1 MGTVPRSS
9 LPQMKIGIPREVHP
23 EERRVAVVP
32 ATLQR
37 LQALGF
43 EVLVQSGAGDGSNA
57 KNAKYAEMGAT
68 IVEDANA
75 LWSQSDIILKV
86 QPPTPAEIPLIRPGT
101 VLISFINPADDS
113 ERVQALASSGASV
126 LAMDQVPRI
135 SRAQKLDALSAM
147 ANIAG
152 YKAVIECAHHFGRFF
167 AGQMTAAGKVPP
179 AKMLVI
185 GGGVAGLA
193 AITAAKSLGA
203 IVRGFDTRLAVKEQ
217 VESLGGEF
225 LMLDFEESGEGS
237 GGYAKVMSDAFLEA
251 ERKLFAEQ
259 AIDVDMIVTTANIP
273 GREAPKLITAGM
285 VESMR
290 EGSVIVD
297 LAAER
302 GGNCVL
308 TEPGEIIEHHGVTIL
323 GWTDLPGRMPAL
335 SSKLYGNTLAAMVE
349 ELGGN
354 DTFNLD
360 MDNEVIRGAM
370 ISHDGE
376 VVWPPPKPTAP
387 TTEKDYSKDFGKRP
401 NEESAENTAAANE
414 PGAPSSNL
422 GMVATLIGVTALM
435 LCIGL
440 WAPADFTM
448 HFTVFVLACFVGWQL
463 VWNVTP
469 ALHTPLMSI
478 TNAVSGIII
487 LGGLLHLSVDSTTA
501 AVVLGALAVF
511 FATINIVGGFLVT
524 RRMLAMFRK

>member
-1 MGTVPRSS
+1 
-9 LPQMKIGIPREVHP
+9 MKIGIPREVHP

-32 ATLQR
+32 TTLER
-37 LQALGF
+37 LQAAGF
-43 EVLVQSGAGDGSNA
+43 EILVESGAGEGANA
-57 KNAKYAEMGAT
+57 KDAKYAEMGAT
-68 IVEDANA
+68 IVGDAA
-75 LWSQSDIILKV
+75 TLWSQSDIVLKV
-86 QPPTPAEIPLIRPGT
+86 LPPTKDEINLLRPELI
-101 VLISFINPADDS
+101 LISFINPADDAD
-113 ERVQALASSGASV
+113 RVEALGGTGATV

-152 YKAVIECAHHFGRFF
+152 YKAVIESAHFFGRFF

-193 AITAAKSLGA
+193 AIAAAKSLGA

-225 LMLDFEESGEGS
+225 LMLNFDESGEGS
-237 GGYAKVMSDAFLEA
+237 GGYAKVMSDAFLDA

-308 TEPGEIIEHHGVTIL
+308 TKPGKVIEHHGVTII

-335 SSKLYGNTLAAMVE
+335 SSRLYGNTVTAMIE
-349 ELGGN
+349 ELGGAEA
-354 DTFNLD
+354 FNLD

-370 ISHDGE
+370 IAHGGA
-376 VVWPPPKPTAP
+376 VVWPPPKPKAA

-401 NEESAENTAAANE
+401 QKETDPPKQAARETAASKGN
-414 PGAPSSNL
+414 APMAVMLL
-422 GMVATLIGVTALM
+422 GVCALM
-435 LCIGL
+435 VCIGL
-440 WAPADFTM
+440 WAPTDFTM

-463 VWNVTP
+463 VWNVSP

-487 LGGLLHLSVDSTTA
+487 LGGLLHLSIESSTA
-501 AVVLGALAVF
+501 AMVLGGLAVF

>member
-1 MGTVPRSS
+1 MGTMPRSP

-23 EERRVAVVP
+23 EEHRVAVIP
-32 ATLQR
+32 ATLER
-37 LQALGF
+37 LRALGF
-43 EVLVQSGAGDGSNA
+43 EVLVQSGAGDGANA
-57 KNAKYAEMGAT
+57 KDAKYVEMGAT
-68 IVEDANA
+68 IVDDANA
-75 LWSQSDIILKV
+75 LWSQSDVVLKV
-86 QPPTPAEIPLIRPGT
+86 QPPTDSEISLMRPGL

-113 ERVQALASSGASV
+113 DRVQSLAASGASV

-152 YKAVIECAHHFGRFF
+152 YKAVIESANQFGRFF

-193 AITAAKSLGA
+193 AITAAKALGA

-308 TEPGEIIEHHGVTIL
+308 TKPGEVIEHHGVTIM

-335 SSKLYGNTLAAMVE
+335 SSKLYGNTLAM
-349 ELGGN
+349 
-354 DTFNLD
+354 
-360 MDNEVIRGAM
+360 RC
-370 ISHDGE
+370 
-376 VVWPPPKPTAP
+376 
-387 TTEKDYSKDFGKRP
+387 SK
-401 NEESAENTAAANE
+401 
-414 PGAPSSNL
+414 SS
-422 GMVATLIGVTALM
+422 VATMPST
-435 LCIGL
+435 
-440 WAPADFTM
+440 
-448 HFTVFVLACFVGWQL
+448 
-463 VWNVTP
+463 
-469 ALHTPLMSI
+469 SI
-478 TNAVSGIII
+478 W
-487 LGGLLHLSVDSTTA
+487 TTRSFEA
-501 AVVLGALAVF
+501 Q
-511 FATINIVGGFLVT
+511 
-524 RRMLAMFRK
+524 